1 MVRFGEFLRCFE
13 HVRAFSVFEPKNTE
27 RLELGPIKEPRPE
40 IYTPAP
46 QLLRRLPWAHRPVFR
61 FSLHIGP
68 PPSRT
73 ICIERRR
80 TCHAILQEQHMRP
93 FITALAAT
101 LVVLASPAAFAGEG
115 WIEDFD
121 EAAALAKKEGKDLLV
136 DFTGSDW

>member
-1 MVRFGEFLRCFE
+1 MLS
-13 HVRAFSVFEPKNTE
+13 A
-27 RLELGPIKEPRPE
+27 
-40 IYTPAP
+40 AP
-46 QLLRRLPWAHRPVFR
+46 SQEAGAPDLLRLSFPV
-61 FSLHIGP
+61 SLHIVA

-73 ICIERRR
+73 IFVERRR
-80 TCHAILQEQHMRP
+80 ACRAILQEQHMRP
-93 FITALAAT
+93 LITALAAT